1 MKGLGRDVRLIPVV
15 LTATICLFVLK
26 FSGLVFEGG
35 YTLGDRLA
43 DRNKAGPK
51 IAESADIP
59 DTPNIVVAGAI
70 PDNMAGAKR
79 KSWAQDM
86 FNYPGGEDVTGSV
99 GASKP
104 PEAKKDEAPKE
115 GVAKEGVPKE
125 AAAKKPD
132 NRPKDPGGTVISTEP
147 PRIASAGERAVLE
160 RLQDRR
166 QEIERRAREIDMR
179 ESLIK
184 QAEKRIDAKLIEV
197 KKSEAKLKETTEAGE
212 KSDKERFKSLVTMY
226 ENMKPK
232 DAARIFDRLDIQI
245 LVEVTSQI
253 NPRKMSDILGQMS
266 PQAAEKLTVELATR
280 ATMNHGPKPPELPK
294 IEGQPTEPRPP
305 LVSQKAN

>member
-1 MKGLGRDVRLIPVV
+1 MKGLGRDIRLIPVV
-15 LTATICLFVLK
+15 VIAAVCLFVLK

-43 DRNKAGPK
+43 DRNRQGPK
-51 IAESADIP
+51 IADGSDIP
-59 DTPNIVVAGAI
+59 ATPSIVVAGAM
-70 PDNMAGAKR
+70 PDNMAGAKK

-104 PEAKKDEAPKE
+104 KEEKKDEKKDEA
-115 GVAKEGVPKE
+115 AKPGQT
-125 AAAKKPD
+125 KKVD
-132 NRPKDPGGTVISTEP
+132 NPPKDPGGTVVTTEP
-147 PRIASAGERAVLE
+147 PRIASPGERAVLE

-166 QEIERRAREIDMR
+166 EEIERRARELDMR
-179 ESLIK
+179 ESLMK
-184 QAEKRIDAKLIEV
+184 QAEKRIDAKLLEV
-197 KKSEAKLKETTEAGE
+197 KKTETKLKESTEAGE

-232 DAARIFDRLDIQI
+232 DAARILDRLDIQI

-253 NPRKMSDILGQMS
+253 APRKMSEILGQMS

-280 ATMNHGPKPPELPK
+280 ATANHGPKAPELPK
-294 IEGQPTEPRPP
+294 IEGQRTEMRPAQAAP
-305 LVSQKAN
+305 KVN

>member
-1 MKGLGRDVRLIPVV
+1 MKGLGRDIRLIPVV
-15 LTATICLFVLK
+15 LIATICLFVLK

-43 DRNKAGPK
+43 DRNKQGPK
-51 IAESADIP
+51 IADGSDIP
-59 DTPNIVVAGAI
+59 ETPSIVVAGAM
-70 PDNMAGAKR
+70 PDNMAGAGKK

-99 GASKP
+99 GATKP
-104 PEAKKDEAPKE
+104 KEEKKDEKKDEASKP
-115 GVAKEGVPKE
+115 AQ
-125 AAAKKPD
+125 AKKPE
-132 NRPKDPGGTVISTEP
+132 NPPKDPGGTVVTTEP
-147 PRIASAGERAVLE
+147 PRIASPGERAVLE

-166 QEIERRAREIDMR
+166 QEIERRAREMDMR
-179 ESLIK
+179 ESLMK
-184 QAEKRIDAKLIEV
+184 QAEKRIDAKLLEV
-197 KKSEAKLKETTEAGE
+197 KKSEAKLKESTEAGE
-212 KSDKERFKSLVTMY
+212 KTDKERFKSLVTMY

-253 NPRKMSDILGQMS
+253 APRKMSEILGQMS

-280 ATMNHGPKPPELPK
+280 ATANHGPKAPELPK
-294 IEGQPTEPRPP
+294 IEGQPTEPRPAQT
-305 LVSQKAN
+305 SQR